1 MTDNPRRAGVLLL
14 ALCISAAGAQAQSIT
29 LDEFLGRLT
38 QTHPAF
44 VKDQLTADIEAERRN
59 GYLGARDWNIAS
71 SAFYVHE
78 EPAIALMGPERTDAF
93 SISGGVDKAFWSTGG
108 RFSAS
113 FTSTRADLKLDPVYG
128 FPDSYYENELAVGY
142 IHPLLRNRGGLLDRL
157 EYDLKGFDID
167 YESLQALEAEEA
179 FLADA
184 AGKFLDWRFLREQ
197 IGIIEE
203 RLRLSEEELERTTRK
218 REANLVDQAD
228 VIRAEDAVRIWR
240 QNQVLAVSQRN
251 ALRAELAE
259 LLQEDLA
266 ILEPAFDLY
275 EIQELVTLDEA
286 VTELTARS
294 RLLEALRVRVEQLR
308 YARRGY
314 EETAKPDL
322 HLVAELST
330 KNADES
336 LGESWAMDKPDA
348 SIGVQ
353 LSLPLERTTARS
365 QQAAT
370 DLRIAQLE
378 ETIRDLTLTLTS
390 ALTNLHIRIE
400 EMHQVLRLN
409 QEQIQ
414 SSRERTEEELKLYNQ
429 GRGDLTFVIM
439 SRDSEQNAKLTYA
452 QNALTYHKLLTEYLS
467 LTDQLHQP
475 PTAEQR

>member
-1 MTDNPRRAGVLLL
+1 MIESLYRAGALVLW
-14 ALCISAAGAQAQSIT
+14 LCAAATSVGAQTIS
-29 LDEFLGRLT
+29 LDEFLARLVR
-38 QTHPAF
+38 THPVF
-44 VKDQLTADIEAERRN
+44 VKEQLTVDIEAEQRN
-59 GYLGARDWNIAS
+59 GYLGARDWNVTS

-93 SISGGVDKAFWSTGG
+93 SISGGVEKAFWSTGG

-128 FPDSYYENELAVGY
+128 FPDSYYENEVAVGY

-157 EYDLKGFDID
+157 AYDLKGFDID
-167 YESLQALEAEEA
+167 YEGLRALEAEEV

-228 VIRAEDAVRIWR
+228 VIRAQDAVRIWR
-240 QNQVLAVSQRN
+240 QNRVLAVSQRN
-251 ALRAELAE
+251 ALRAELGE
-259 LLQEDLA
+259 LLQED
-266 ILEPAFDLY
+266 IGSLEPAFDLY
-275 EIQELVTLDEA
+275 EIQELMTLDEA
-286 VTELTARS
+286 VAELSARS

-322 HLVAELST
+322 HLVAELGT

-365 QQAAT
+365 QVAAT
-370 DLRIAQLE
+370 DLRIAQIE
-378 ETIRDLTLTLTS
+378 ETIRDLTLALTS
-390 ALTNLHIRIE
+390 ALTSLHIQVQ
-400 EMHQVLRLN
+400 EMRDVLRLN

-414 SSRERTEEELKLYNQ
+414 SSHQRTEEELKLYNQ

-439 SRDSEQNAKLTYA
+439 SRDNEQNAKLTYA
-452 QNALTYHKLLTEYLS
+452 QNALTYHKLLTEYMS

-475 PTAEQR
+475 STTE